1 MKNLIQTLKNHPYYS
16 ISIVLGLILVLV
28 FVFSPNDQEQ
38 TEDATNETR
47 SVNTISVSEH
57 SQGALGVAVPTA
69 QGNSFVIRAESS
81 GRVEETAKVGATVQ
95 KGTILAR
102 LDNAAQLAALT
113 QAEGNYDAAV
123 AGAAQSDVSVSD
135 SEGGLIAAKQDAV
148 SSNRNALSSWNS
160 VLFNTVDQLFS
171 NPHSN
176 LPGVL
181 IEASGKAP
189 MLNTERVALA
199 VVLSDWQ
206 NDTDALSETD
216 NTTEINRAL
225 DSAINRTQRLIN
237 MVDIFVTLLPKH
249 SPDDSI
255 TASDLASLQVEFA
268 AARTSLNSD
277 LTSLSSAKTAL
288 LRAEDALNK
297 AKIGGTSG
305 NLSAANASIKQALG
319 SLQSAR
325 SSYAKTIVRAP
336 FAGTIS
342 SLNIA
347 VGDIINVGTDV
358 AIIVPEAGEETTKSF
373 NLPLSAIKYTP
384 DNSYVFTVDETGTLE
399 SVSVQTGLVTANYIN
414 VTGLNG
420 DEVIVNDV
428 RGLKAGQRVNV
439 LN

>member
-1 MKNLIQTLKNHPYYS
+1 MKNLIQTLKSHPYYTVS
-16 ISIVLGLILVLV
+16 AVLGLILVIV
-28 FVFSPNDQEQ
+28 FVLSPNDQEQ
-38 TEDATNETR
+38 PEETSKETR

-113 QAEGNYDAAV
+113 QAEGNYEAAV
-123 AGAAQSDVSVSD
+123 ASAEQSGFSIESGQETLTSSYSTANTTLRSTGISVHGILENTINNYFSDGLRQSLQLDDYFWEKKLLDYALTDWTELTKTTVSNNQIIAQLDAQISV
-135 SEGGLIAAKQDAV
+135 
-148 SSNRNALSSWNS
+148 
-160 VLFNTVDQLFS
+160 
-171 NPHSN
+171 
-176 LPGVL
+176 
-181 IEASGKAP
+181 
-189 MLNTERVALA
+189 TERVAELLD
-199 VVLSDWQ
+199 VIFEKVI
-206 NDTDALSETD
+206 D
-216 NTTEINRAL
+216 NENGATTAERVI
-225 DSAINRTQRLIN
+225 
-237 MVDIFVTLLPKH
+237 
-249 SPDDSI
+249 
-255 TASDLASLQVEFA
+255 
-268 AARTSLNSD
+268 LNSY
-277 LTSLSSAKTAL
+277 KTAL
-288 LRAEDALNK
+288 TTAKTTVASNLQSLKDTKLDVTDAEASLKRAESSSL
-297 AKIGGTSG
+297 GGATS
-305 NLSAANASIKQALG
+305 AEEAYIKQALG
-319 SLQSAR
+319 SLQSAQ

-399 SVSVQTGLVTANYIN
+399 SVSIETGLVTANYIN